1 MSSRPSRWRS
11 CSRAMRSKTLAS
23 RNMRPSICPPRRAP
37 APERTRAGTT
47 VVERRPRTAPGRRAG
62 RDIRSFWA
70 SPRGGRVEGAAAE
83 AARARPPPGPD
94 TCPAAGK
101 GPHMAQLAGKVALV
115 TGGASGIG
123 RAIVDAYAREGA
135 KVAIVDLSEEAGRE
149 AVQAVERAG
158 GEATFVRAD
167 VSRPEDNER
176 MVRETVE
183 RFGALHVA
191 CNNAGIG
198 GEVNQ
203 VADYSVEGWQK
214 VIAVNLS
221 SVFYAMK
228 HEIPAMLA
236 AGGGAIVNVASI
248 LGAVGWATSAG
259 YVAAKHGVVGL
270 TRTAALEYAAQGV
283 RVNAIGPAFIKTP
296 LI

>member
-1 MSSRPSRWRS
+1 M
-11 CSRAMRSKTLAS
+11 
-23 RNMRPSICPPRRAP
+23 
-37 APERTRAGTT
+37 
-47 VVERRPRTAPGRRAG
+47 
-62 RDIRSFWA
+62 
-70 SPRGGRVEGAAAE
+70 
-83 AARARPPPGPD
+83 ARL
-94 TCPAAGK
+94 
-101 GPHMAQLAGKVALV
+101 QGKVALV

-123 RAIVDAYAREGA
+123 RAVVDAYAREGA
-135 KVAIVDLSEEAGRE
+135 KVAIVDLSEEAGRAAAE
-149 AVQAVERAG
+149 AVKAAG
-158 GEATFVRAD
+158 GEAVFVAAD
-167 VSRPEDNER
+167 VSKPEDNER

-203 VADYSVEGWQK
+203 VADYSVEGWQRI
-214 VIAVNLS
+214 IAVNLS

-236 AGGGAIVNVASI
+236 AGGGAIVNVSSI

-270 TRTAALEYAAQGV
+270 TKSAALEYAAKGV
-283 RVNAIGPAFIKTP
+283 RVNAIGPAFIRTP
-296 LI
+296 LISALEEDEALNQMLVSLHPIGRLGEPEEVAAMAVFLASDEASFVHGAYLPVDGGYLAR

>member
-1 MSSRPSRWRS
+1 M
-11 CSRAMRSKTLAS
+11 
-23 RNMRPSICPPRRAP
+23 
-37 APERTRAGTT
+37 
-47 VVERRPRTAPGRRAG
+47 
-62 RDIRSFWA
+62 
-70 SPRGGRVEGAAAE
+70 
-83 AARARPPPGPD
+83 AR
-94 TCPAAGK
+94 
-101 GPHMAQLAGKVALV
+101 LEGKVALV

-123 RAIVDAYAREGA
+123 RAVVEAYAREGA
-135 KVAIVDLSEEAGRE
+135 KVAVVDLTEESGRE
-149 AVQAVERAG
+149 TVASVTAAG
-158 GEATFVRAD
+158 GEAVFVRAD

-198 GEVNQ
+198 GEVNP

-214 VIAVNLS
+214 IIAVNLS

-236 AGGGAIVNVASI
+236 AGGGAIVNMASI

-259 YVAAKHGVVGL
+259 YVAAKHGVLGL
-270 TRTAALEYAAQGV
+270 TKSAALEYASKGV
-283 RVNAIGPAFIKTP
+283 RVNAIGPAFIRTP
-296 LI
+296 LIAALEDDKAAHDMLVSLHPIGRLGEPEEVASLAVFLASDEASFVHGAYFPVDGGYLAR

>member
-1 MSSRPSRWRS
+1 M
-11 CSRAMRSKTLAS
+11 
-23 RNMRPSICPPRRAP
+23 
-37 APERTRAGTT
+37 
-47 VVERRPRTAPGRRAG
+47 
-62 RDIRSFWA
+62 
-70 SPRGGRVEGAAAE
+70 
-83 AARARPPPGPD
+83 AR
-94 TCPAAGK
+94 
-101 GPHMAQLAGKVALV
+101 LEGKVALV

-123 RAIVDAYAREGA
+123 RAVVEAYAREGA
-135 KVAIVDLSEEAGRE
+135 KVAVVDLTEESGRE
-149 AVQAVERAG
+149 TVASVTAAG
-158 GEATFVRAD
+158 GEAVFVRAD

-198 GEVNQ
+198 GEVNP

-214 VIAVNLS
+214 IIAVILS

-236 AGGGAIVNVASI
+236 AGGGAIVNMASI

-259 YVAAKHGVVGL
+259 YVAAKHGVLGL
-270 TRTAALEYAAQGV
+270 TKSAALEYASKGV
-283 RVNAIGPAFIKTP
+283 RVNAIGPAFIRTP
-296 LI
+296 LIAALEDDKAAHDMLVSLHPIGRLGEPEEVASLAVFLASDEASFVHGAYFPVDGGYLAR